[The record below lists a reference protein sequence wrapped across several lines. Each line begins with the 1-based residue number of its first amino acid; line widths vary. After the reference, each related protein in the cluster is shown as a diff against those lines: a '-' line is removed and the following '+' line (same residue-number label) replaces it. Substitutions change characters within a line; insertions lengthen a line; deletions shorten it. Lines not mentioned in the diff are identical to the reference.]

1 MNVTGCVPLV
11 LAAAVLSAVGLTGAT
26 CPAVETKVVFD
37 IPDKIECR
45 DVTPEKCA
53 AAHPNLK
60 VIEAKFRISANF
72 INGTEISVVDFIY
85 LISSPEMR
93 MQIQDY
99 LPNTT
104 LESTLTGDSIEV
116 ADTTESSATNSEDAH
131 VAYRVL
137 TLGGSKNQS
146 TKKTES
152 DKYKQIVPKAL
163 VLASGTTNRE
173 HGVFFKLK
181 PSKLASLE
189 GGKEFTFLAIV
200 PRAWKGDWCTVV
212 CAARANKKAFFSSAV
227 HLAGVEQAHV
237 GLYLT
242 GDHEAS
248 ELAEKLCRVQEANG
262 GVLSKQMAREATRLA
277 ESMHATTSTST
288 SLEHYEEI
296 LHSLVK
302 FRPGVARRRQA
313 VGRGPGGHSRSASP
327 TLPPVRFGS
336 LIVGN
341 GL

>member
-1 MNVTGCVPLV
+1 MNITCCVRWALLV
-11 LAAAVLSAVGLTGAT
+11 ATWSAVAPGGQIGSA
-26 CPAVETKVVFD
+26 ADTKVVFD
-37 IPDKIECR
+37 IPGKIECR
-45 DVTPEKCA
+45 DVTPDKCA

-60 VIEAKFRISANF
+60 VIEGKFRISANF
-72 INGTEISVVDFIY
+72 IIGSESSIVDFMY
-85 LISSPEMR
+85 LLSSPEMR

-104 LESTLTGDSIEV
+104 LESTLSGDSIEV
-116 ADTTESSATNSEDAH
+116 ADTTESSAATSEDGH

-137 TLGGSKNQS
+137 TLGATKNQS

-200 PRAWKGDWCTVV
+200 PKSWRGDWCTVV
-212 CAARANKKAFFSSAV
+212 CGARANKKTLLSSSV
-227 HLAGVEQAHV
+227 HLAGIEQSHV

-248 ELAEKLCRVQEANG
+248 QLAERLCRVQEANG
-262 GVLSKQMAREATRLA
+262 GVLSKEMAREATRLS
-277 ESMHATTSTST
+277 ESMHATTAEHA
-288 SLEHYEEI
+288 SLSHYEEV
-296 LHSLVK
+296 LHGLVK
-302 FRPGVARRRQA
+302 IKLISHEEDKQLEEAQA
-313 VGRGPGGHSRSASP
+313 AILEVQTQLSRLSGSSP
-327 TLPPVRFGS
+327 
-336 LIVGN
+336 
-341 GL
+341 